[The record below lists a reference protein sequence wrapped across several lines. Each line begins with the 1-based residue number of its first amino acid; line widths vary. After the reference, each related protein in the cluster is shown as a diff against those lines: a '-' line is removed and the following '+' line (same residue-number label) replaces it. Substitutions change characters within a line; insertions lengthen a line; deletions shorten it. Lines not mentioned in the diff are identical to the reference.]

1 MADQNKAG
9 LNEQPFMSHLLEL
22 RDRVLR
28 MVLGV
33 LLVFL
38 VLSPFSN
45 DIFNILADPLS
56 RNMPEGSSLIAIR
69 VIAPFLIP
77 LKATLV
83 VAIFIAMPWVLYQA
97 WSFIAPGLY
106 IHEKKIALPV
116 LASSTFLFYA
126 GAAFA
131 YFVILPIVSMFMTST
146 GPESVELAPDIGE
159 FLDFA
164 LMLFFAFGLAF
175 QVPIIAFVLVFIGAT
190 TADALAAKRPY
201 IIVGAFVVGMLL
213 TPPDI
218 ISQTLLAVPMWLLF
232 EVGVLISRRIRRPQ
246 PESDYQPMTDEEME
260 AELDRIDQEEHK
272 S

>member
-1 MADQNKAG
+1 MTRPDNNPVE
-9 LNEQPFMSHLLEL
+9 NEQPFMSHLLEL

-28 MVLGV
+28 MVLAV

-38 VLSPFSN
+38 ALSPFSN
-45 DIFNILADPLS
+45 TLFDILAEPLS
-56 RNMPEGSSLIAIR
+56 KNLPEGSSLIAIR

-83 VAIFIAMPWVLYQA
+83 FAIFITMPWILYQA

-106 IHEKKIALPV
+106 THEKRIALPV
-116 LASSTFLFYA
+116 LATSTLLFYA

-131 YFVILPIVSMFMTST
+131 YFVILPIVSLFMTST
-146 GPESVELAPDIGE
+146 GPAAVELAPDIGE

-175 QVPIIAFVLVFIGAT
+175 QVPIVAFVLCYMGVT
-190 TADALAAKRPY
+190 SADALAAKRPY
-201 IIVGAFVVGMLL
+201 IIVGAFVIGMLL

-232 EVGVLISRRIRRPQ
+232 EIGVFFARRVKKTE
-246 PESDYQPMTDEEME
+246 PEDAYHPLSDEEMD
-260 AELDRIDQEEHK
+260 AELDRMDDEERR
-272 S
+272 